1 MDVGLFCVFLGKK
14 IARSAGN
21 VLEIILWRYAKLRLT
36 AQDGRILAN
45 NFCFGKKKRQNL
57 SYFLFGS
64 LKFGCQF
71 CRIVI
76 YCFKSLCYL
85 FSGCWVRFC

>member
-57 SYFLFGS
+57 SYFLFWQPEIW
-64 LKFGCQF
+64 LP
-71 CRIVI
+71 V
-76 YCFKSLCYL
+76 L
-85 FSGCWVRFC
+85 FELDLLF

>member
-1 MDVGLFCVFLGKK
+1 MVLPFCAWVGARFLDKK

-45 NFCFGKKKRQNL
+45 NFCFGKEKRQNL
-57 SYFLFGS
+57 SYFLLRQPEIWLLVLF
-64 LKFGCQF
+64 
-71 CRIVI
+71 
-76 YCFKSLCYL
+76 YCDLL
-85 FSGCWVRFC
+85 F

>member
-45 NFCFGKKKRQNL
+45 NFCFGKEKRQNL
-57 SYFLFGS
+57 SYFLLRQPEIWLLVLF
-64 LKFGCQF
+64 
-71 CRIVI
+71 
-76 YCFKSLCYL
+76 YCDLL
-85 FSGCWVRFC
+85 F